1 MASITPVPHVRLL
14 ACDWANTVTGRT
26 TAEGTTTFAH
36 TPFGHRSPET
46 DEDDGTGF
54 NGQHQERHG
63 GYLLGHGYRAYRPT
77 LGRFNAPDSYSPFG
91 SGGLNCYAYCRGEP
105 VNRSDPSGHREH
117 GTKDGDLFSW
127 LNIGVGVLMASAGV
141 GLLAKGIAK
150 NLGVG
155 LAVGGGLQA
164 GLGTAALAPDDR
176 GTKDA
181 MNIGAALLGLGGLLG
196 GFGIGRMMSRSTK
209 QSRQLWRNP
218 MANQLPSAS
227 NSPASSQRIN
237 GSLIASVS
245 SPGGSPITA
254 PGDRFFIPRFTFKV
268 DKTSTNVIV
277 RSRIIPTPS
286 FSPPLPT
293 DNMPVHSAVNWQ
305 VSRTSVAPPINKT
318 LAPNNDLGAEVW
330 NLRTNQTSH
339 TRNSVWV

>member
-46 DEDDGTGF
+46 DEDDGAGF

-105 VNRSDPSGHREH
+105 VNRQDPSGHREH

-127 LNIGVGVLMASAGV
+127 FNIGIGLLMASAGI
-141 GLLAKGIAK
+141 GLLGAGRAK
-150 NLGVG
+150 NLGLG
-155 LAVGGGLQA
+155 LAVGGALQA
-164 GLGTAALAPDDR
+164 GMGTAALQPNNK

-181 MNIGAALLGLGGLLG
+181 MNIGALGFLALGAAGGVAGRMLNRTSKRLPTNLQDGGLVLNTHAVQIPRLPGTEPFLG
-196 GFGIGRMMSRSTK
+196 SSPLTSRASSMSAGLYYDAPITPRGSIAREAPPPLPPTPPALPLPSDASKKMVVQSAKGWAGRKAKT
-209 QSRQLWRNP
+209 
-218 MANQLPSAS
+218 QLPSTNEPLS
-227 NSPASSQRIN
+227 IFD
-237 GSLIASVS
+237 LI
-245 SPGGSPITA
+245 
-254 PGDRFFIPRFTFKV
+254 R
-268 DKTSTNVIV
+268 
-277 RSRIIPTPS
+277 TPE
-286 FSPPLPT
+286 
-293 DNMPVHSAVNWQ
+293 AQ
-305 VSRTSVAPPINKT
+305 AA
-318 LAPNNDLGAEVW
+318 LARRQDA
-330 NLRTNQTSH
+330 LRKMGLA
-339 TRNSVWV
+339 